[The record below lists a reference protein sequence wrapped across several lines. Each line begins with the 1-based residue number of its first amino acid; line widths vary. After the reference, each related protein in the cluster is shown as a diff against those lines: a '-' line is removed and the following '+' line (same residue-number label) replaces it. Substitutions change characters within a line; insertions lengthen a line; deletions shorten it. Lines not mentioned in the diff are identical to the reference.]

1 VSAAGRLGLLVLA
14 TLVSYPIGLLIGH
27 PWLLP
32 ALNTLPAYLA
42 MVALLRRGERRQ
54 AVIAMLVWAMALAI
68 GGTVSFALWPR
79 PVDAAVLNGRPTA
92 RRCSRG
98 S

>member
-1 VSAAGRLGLLVLA
+1 MSAAGRLGLLVLA

-42 MVALLRRGERRQ
+42 MVALLRRGSG
-54 AVIAMLVWAMALAI
+54 A
-68 GGTVSFALWPR
+68 R
-79 PVDAAVLNGRPTA
+79 P
-92 RRCSRG
+92 
-98 S
+98 